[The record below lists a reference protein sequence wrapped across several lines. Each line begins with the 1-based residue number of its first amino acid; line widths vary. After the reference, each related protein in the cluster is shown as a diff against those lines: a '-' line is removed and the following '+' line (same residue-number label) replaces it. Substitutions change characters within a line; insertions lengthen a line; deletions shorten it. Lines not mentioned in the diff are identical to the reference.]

1 MSTSTAAKE
10 MGSLHR
16 GEKAN
21 VGIKLAQ
28 MRTTRE
34 KNGLEISLT
43 NHGRPG
49 KRAKYFLESNDDRKS

>member
-1 MSTSTAAKE
+1 MSTSSAAKE

-34 KNGLEISLT
+34 KTAL
-43 NHGRPG
+43 
-49 KRAKYFLESNDDRKS
+49 K

>member
-1 MSTSTAAKE
+1 MSTSSAINE
-10 MGSLHR
+10 VSSLHR

-34 KNGLEISLT
+34 NEAQMQAQL
-43 NHGRPG
+43 
-49 KRAKYFLESNDDRKS
+49 FLENEPNIGQ

>member
-34 KNGLEISLT
+34 KTAL
-43 NHGRPG
+43 
-49 KRAKYFLESNDDRKS
+49 K

>member
-1 MSTSTAAKE
+1 MSTSSAIKE
-10 MGSLHR
+10 MGSMHR

-34 KNGLEISLT
+34 SM
-43 NHGRPG
+43 
-49 KRAKYFLESNDDRKS
+49 AQMQA